1 MERVYMVIAI
11 ICGAITIFSLSY
23 ILGWEVCKK
32 KMRAEIEIE
41 TVKEV
46 SNIIKNLKMEVR
58 KQKSLNLYLK
68 NHIQI
73 LLKRKSS
80 Y

>member
-1 MERVYMVIAI
+1 MEKVYMVIAI

-58 KQKSLNLYLK
+58 RQKSLNLYLK
-68 NHIQI
+68 NQIQI
-73 LLKRKSS
+73 LLKRKKS